1 MWLVPAWG
9 GLGHS
14 WLQQVS
20 WLKRVVVV
28 MVLWSHNVYQIGCNG
43 GVSAMHWVL
52 ISLIVL
58 HSAEVFQ
65 AVGASGVAGQGGERY
80 HLSHYTGVFL
90 GVSRH

>member
-1 MWLVPAWG
+1 MWLVTAWVV
-9 GLGHS
+9 LGRS

-20 WLKRVVVV
+20 WSKREVVV
-28 MVLWSHNVYQIGCNG
+28 VLWSHNVYQIGYNG

-52 ISLIVL
+52 ISLTVL

-80 HLSHYTGVFL
+80 HLCHYTGVFL

>member
-1 MWLVPAWG
+1 MACHTVTAWVV
-9 GLGHS
+9 LGRS

-20 WLKRVVVV
+20 
-28 MVLWSHNVYQIGCNG
+28 WSHNVYQIGCNG

-80 HLSHYTGVFL
+80 HLCHYTGVFL